1 MTRNRRRLGLVFA
14 FGVVGI
20 GLLLSRGASDASR
33 NLRNV
38 AQTATT
44 AQPLGVASAAAD
56 PRDFSALYAGKLNV
70 WFTVSP
76 YNSYRIQ
83 SVLDA
88 FHQDFPQFQLN
99 YRIVLQSSFVAEWNA
114 ESGDAMPDVAF
125 IESNVQLRP
134 LWDENAIWQDWGHDR
149 FRMNGWWVISK
160 HSTHTEAGQAFLRWL
175 ATSPRWQ
182 PTQFRNSSLPIAEI
196 KAIETKALAGAVS
209 LQSGDHDALSALLDP
224 DAARAFDDPMN

>member
-134 LWDENAIWQDWGHDR
+134 
-149 FRMNGWWVISK
+149 VIRR
-160 HSTHTEAGQAFLRWL
+160 G
-175 ATSPRWQ
+175 
-182 PTQFRNSSLPIAEI
+182 
-196 KAIETKALAGAVS
+196 V
-209 LQSGDHDALSALLDP
+209 
-224 DAARAFDDPMN
+224 